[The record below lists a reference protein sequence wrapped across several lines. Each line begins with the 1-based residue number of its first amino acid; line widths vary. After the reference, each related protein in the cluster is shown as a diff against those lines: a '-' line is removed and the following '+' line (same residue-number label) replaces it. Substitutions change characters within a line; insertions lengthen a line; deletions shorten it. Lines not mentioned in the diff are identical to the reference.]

1 MSQLASSDY
10 LYWAKTRKTG
20 RINLAASGVL
30 PCPLTELNARIE
42 DLEINGPSFYGYE
55 PLQQAIANHCRVS
68 AECVIA
74 ASGTS
79 LANFIAMAALI
90 SPGDEVLIEQPVYE
104 PLLSAAQYF
113 VAVIK
118 RFSRSEAVPHFLSN
132 RTRLIVVTNLH
143 NPSCEL
149 LREKELRELGE
160 LAQSVG
166 ARVLV
171 DEVYLQCLYEKASSA
186 FHYGK
191 QFVTTSSLTKAY
203 GLGGLRCGWI
213 LADPELAQRMWK
225 IKDLMDPSATH
236 PAELLSV
243 IAFRKL
249 DSLAA
254 RAKQYVDKNRTVLI
268 EFLRACKELELSVP
282 EYGTCVFPKVVRGD
296 GDRLF
301 EILHDRYD
309 TDVVPGRFFEVPQ
322 HFRMGI
328 GGESAAFV
336 EGLARLR
343 EALREI

>member
-1 MSQLASSDY
+1 
-10 LYWAKTRKTG
+10 LYWIKTRKAG

-30 PCPLTELNARIE
+30 PCPLAELSARIE

-55 PLQQAIANHCRVS
+55 PLQKAIANHCRVTV
-68 AECVIA
+68 ECVIA

-90 SPGDEVLIEQPVYE
+90 KPGDEVLIEQPVYE

-113 VAVIK
+113 GADIK
-118 RFSRSEAVPHFLSN
+118 RFPRSETVPHFLSN
-132 RTRLIVVTNLH
+132 RTKLIVVTNLH

-149 LREKELRELGE
+149 IRESELRELGE
-160 LAQSVG
+160 LANSVG

-171 DEVYLQCLYEKASSA
+171 DEVYLECLYEKTNSA

-213 LADPELAQRMWK
+213 LAEPDLAQRMWK

-243 IAFRKL
+243 IAFRNL
-249 DSLAA
+249 DSLAMRA
-254 RAKQYVDKNRTVLI
+254 RQYVDNNRAALI
-268 EFLRACKELELSVP
+268 AFLRDCKDLELSVP
-282 EYGTCVFPKVVRGD
+282 EFGTCVFPKVVRGD

-309 TDVVPGRFFEVPQ
+309 TDVVPGRFFETPD

-328 GGESAAFV
+328 GGDTAAFQ